1 MKKTLLLSLI
11 IYGLVLAG
19 IGTRNGDYLV
29 LAIPVI
35 VYLGLGFFYEPGSPQ
50 LKIERRLSADRVTP
64 EQSVT
69 ITLTIT
75 NEGDRLEEV
84 LVVDIVPPALT
95 VLEGQTGLLTSLP
108 ADQTANLE
116 YTVVGQRGLYRF
128 SDVRVMASEPQ
139 ELFTRQIILSA
150 PHQFLVLPEIVQVK
164 QVAIRPPRTGIY
176 SGLIPARQGGPG
188 VEFFGVRE
196 YHPGDPLRW
205 VNERASAR
213 HRQTLFVNEFQQE
226 RVVDVGLI
234 LDARRQS
241 DARQGPEA
249 LFEYGVQAAATLAD
263 AFLDGGN
270 RVGLFIY
277 GRSLDWTFPGY
288 GKVQRERI
296 VRALARAKQGD
307 GRVFER
313 LEHLPTRLFP
323 VRSQLVLISPLLADD
338 ADMLIKLRARGYRLL
353 IISPDPVSFEGQGLA
368 TNQTAASHEA
378 TALAMRMA
386 RVERALLLTKLR
398 QAEIQV
404 VDWPVEI
411 PFHQVAHT
419 ALSRLPFQRGRA
431 L

>member
-11 IYGLVLAG
+11 IYGLVMAG
-19 IGTRNGDYLV
+19 IGARNGDFLL
-29 LAIPVI
+29 LAIPII
-35 VYLGLGFFYEPGSPQ
+35 VYLGFGFFYEPKLPQ
-50 LKIERRLSADRVTP
+50 LKIERSLSTDRVTP
-64 EQSVT
+64 DQSVT

-75 NEGDRLEEV
+75 NEGALLEEV
-84 LVVDIVPPALT
+84 YLVDIIPPSLT
-95 VLEGQTGLLTSLP
+95 VLDGQTELRTTLP
-108 ADQTANLE
+108 SDQTASLE
-116 YTVVGQRGLYRF
+116 YTVMGQRGLYRF
-128 SDVRVMASEPQ
+128 SDVRIIVSEPQ
-139 ELFTRQIILSA
+139 GLFTRQVTLSA

-164 QVAIRPPRTGIY
+164 QVAIRPPRTGVY

-213 HRQTLFVNEFQQE
+213 HQQALFVNEFEQE

-241 DARQGPEA
+241 DAHRGQEA

-296 VRALARAKQGD
+296 VRAMARAKQGE

-323 VRSQLVLISPLLADD
+323 VRSQLVLISPLLAED
-338 ADMLIKLRARGYRLL
+338 AEMLIKLRARGYRLL
-353 IISPDPVSFEGQGLA
+353 IISPDPVTFEGQGLA
-368 TNQTAASHEA
+368 DNKTTASDDV
-378 TALAMRMA
+378 TALATRMA

-404 VDWPVEI
+404 IDWPVEI